1 MNSTGSSQSL
11 EQEVRRF
18 VVENF
23 LFGEDDGSLQ
33 LEDSFLDSGVIDSTG
48 VLELVTFLE
57 QQYEIKIDD
66 TELVP
71 DNLDSISR
79 VSSFIRRKQNGHG

>member
-57 QQYEIKIDD
+57 QQYEIKIND

>member
-1 MNSTGSSQSL
+1 VSSAESPQSL

-23 LFGEDDGSLQ
+23 LFGEDDGSLK

-57 QQYEIKIDD
+57 QQYEIKIND

>member
-1 MNSTGSSQSL
+1 MSSAESPQSL

-71 DNLDSISR
+71 DNLDSIAR
-79 VSSFIRRKQNGHG
+79 VSGFIRRKQNGHG

>member
-1 MNSTGSSQSL
+1 MVCVEQPQSI

-33 LEDSFLDSGVIDSTG
+33 PEDSFLDSGVIDSTG
-48 VLELVTFLE
+48 VLECT
-57 QQYEIKIDD
+57 
-66 TELVP
+66 
-71 DNLDSISR
+71 
-79 VSSFIRRKQNGHG
+79 

>member
-1 MNSTGSSQSL
+1 VNSTASPQSL

>member
-1 MNSTGSSQSL
+1 VNSTGSSQSL

>member
-1 MNSTGSSQSL
+1 MVCVEQPQSI

-33 LEDSFLDSGVIDSTG
+33 PEDSFLDSGVIDSTG